1 MTCCIIIRR
10 VDACYHTR
18 VPIPDVLGA
27 WYRYL
32 VLVLVRRFASCSSSQ
47 QSARTFAEC
56 SGVEAAC
63 VPRAEKNMSNILRL
77 ASYTS
82 SAVASLTLPGTISS
96 ISVFLLWYGAMGSTY
111 HSGQLM
117 LLAPLLPACLA
128 PLPVDDTLEVVPAIN
143 SRRLPLRPDVASA
156 VLLRSLSDRPAQS
169 LATTALEA
177 QAAVAVV
184 PVGLR
189 FVARW

>member
-1 MTCCIIIRR
+1 M
-10 VDACYHTR
+10 
-18 VPIPDVLGA
+18 PI
-27 WYRYL
+27 
-32 VLVLVRRFASCSSSQ
+32 
-47 QSARTFAEC
+47 
-56 SGVEAAC
+56 
-63 VPRAEKNMSNILRL
+63 AEKNTSNILQL

-128 PLPVDDTLEVVPAIN
+128 PLPVDDTLELVPAIN

-156 VLLRSLSDRPAQS
+156 VLLRSLSDRLAQS